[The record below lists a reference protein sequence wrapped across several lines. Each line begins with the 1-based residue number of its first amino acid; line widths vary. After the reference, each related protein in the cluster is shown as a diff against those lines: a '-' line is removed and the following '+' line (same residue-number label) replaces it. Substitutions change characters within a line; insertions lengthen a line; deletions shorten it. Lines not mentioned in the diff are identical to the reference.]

1 MKQYE
6 RYDEGV
12 SRSKLLPSRLCK
24 QKSPMT
30 VDRQMRSIST
40 HVTLHHVNLPEQ
52 PGVPAI
58 YAIACPAYQNVRF
71 DTMENVEMT
80 GLTHVTNNSMT
91 K

>member
-6 RYDEGV
+6 RYDMGV
-12 SRSKLLPSRLCK
+12 NRSRLLPSRLCK

-52 PGVPAI
+52 PLVPAI
-58 YAIACPAYQNVRF
+58 YAIALPSISECTVRYIGKRRNDGVNSCNEHF
-71 DTMENVEMT
+71 DD
-80 GLTHVTNNSMT
+80 
-91 K
+91 